1 VVLDPEAFL
10 GWFSTRG
17 HGMRGEYE
25 EGALTVHVPGI
36 FPTHLLES
44 VARER
49 KRPPERLVRL
59 GSEIERIGF
68 RVRDAPAELLAA
80 WLARGLTALEAP
92 YAALAESLEV
102 PLVAGNPDLR
112 RRAATVILR
121 S

>member
-1 VVLDPEAFL
+1 MLDPEAFL
-10 GWFSTRG
+10 GWFSTGGRG
-17 HGMRGEYE
+17 LRAEYE
-25 EGALTVHVPGI
+25 DGAVTVHVPGI
-36 FPTHLLES
+36 FSTHLLEA

-59 GSEIERIGF
+59 GGEIERVGF
-68 RVRDAPAELLAA
+68 RVGDAPAELLAA
-80 WLARGLTALEAP
+80 WLARGLTALQAP

-121 S
+121 T